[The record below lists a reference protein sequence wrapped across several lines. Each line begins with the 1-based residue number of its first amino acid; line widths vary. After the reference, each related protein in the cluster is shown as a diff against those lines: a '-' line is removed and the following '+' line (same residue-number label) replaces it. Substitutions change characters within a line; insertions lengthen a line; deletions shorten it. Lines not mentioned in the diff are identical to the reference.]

1 MKKLNEKK
9 VIRLG
14 LIITMS
20 AIILL
25 LLIHSTSL
33 SYKKVEYNE
42 VYVSSGDTLWKIAKY
57 EMENNDYYKAKEIR
71 EIVFDIKKVNNLSN
85 SELTVNQ
92 KLFIPSL

>member
-14 LIITMS
+14 LIIAMS